1 MFPAARRAVNKD
13 ETPAKFRT
21 GSRTAKT
28 PEASSSSSSSSPA
41 AAAAR
46 RGPKRAPPSSAHN
59 DDLPPAPAR
68 PGTWRSLSL
77 AKSSGGDRENDDSG
91 SWERHAVSKSQFRSL
106 TAKKNQPKVAITGAA
121 KSLSDQA
128 LHSGNMSINYK

>member
-1 MFPAARRAVNKD
+1 MNKD

-21 GSRTAKT
+21 GGRTAKT
-28 PEASSSSSSSSPA
+28 SEASSSSSSPA
-41 AAAAR
+41 AAR
-46 RGPKRAPPSSAHN
+46 RGLKRAPPSSAR
-59 DDLPPAPAR
+59 DDDSPPAR

-77 AKSSGGDRENDDSG
+77 AKSSGGRESDDSG
-91 SWERHAVSKSQFRSL
+91 SWERHAVTKGQFRSL